1 MDTID
6 NILYDFFGS
15 DTTLKP
21 AIKARLEEMIQNDE
35 ITINTF
41 LSRPESFIRDIILQI
56 KTENNTSSETDSDD
70 SRLING
76 VVYDTDGKR
85 LVKSLDDAISNVST
99 AGLDKTIKELNL
111 KIEDIKKKLD
121 DKVNKDELGTLEEF
135 NDKLAELNK

>member
-41 LSRPESFIRDIILQI
+41 FSRPESIIRDIILQI
-56 KTENNTSSETDSDD
+56 KTENNTNSETDSDD

-85 LVKSLDDAISNVST
+85 LVKSLDDAVSNVST
-99 AGLDKTIKELNL
+99 AGIDKAIKELNL
-111 KIEDIKKKLD
+111 KIEDIKKRLD
-121 DKVNKDELGTLEEF
+121 DKVDKDELGTLEEF
-135 NDKLAELNK
+135 NDKLVELNK